1 MSWDCLTYIL
11 SMVLLFRWQMEF
23 SCWCRFARC
32 QCNKNHLNRC
42 HYVFANHMANSGCFV
57 YMQWMNMLVHVH
69 CLLVEW
75 FAKSTC
81 VNGDIHGKIA
91 IQLSSHFIFTKQI
104 VFNICLKE
112 CTLHARTH
120 AHTRMHAFPFS
131 ISFTIKSK
139 FDLHSMHLFNI
150 SKCKSIR
157 LHREKNS
164 QQLLIDIIII

>member
-81 VNGDIHGKIA
+81 ANVDIHGKIA

-112 CTLHARTH
+112 FTLHARTH
-120 AHTRMHAFPFS
+120 TYTLTHAHIHIHTNAHTR
-131 ISFTIKSK
+131 K
-139 FDLHSMHLFNI
+139 HSHFL
-150 SKCKSIR
+150 SRS
-157 LHREKNS
+157 L
-164 QQLLIDIIII
+164 